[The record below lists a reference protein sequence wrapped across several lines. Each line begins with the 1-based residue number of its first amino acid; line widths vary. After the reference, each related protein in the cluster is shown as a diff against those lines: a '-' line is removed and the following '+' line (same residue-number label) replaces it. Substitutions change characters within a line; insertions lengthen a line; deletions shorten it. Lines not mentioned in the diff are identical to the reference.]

1 MRNNRLLSEIADV
14 YKGELN
20 MSTGLAM
27 VEFDLT
33 LEVVDIT
40 SNCRSARGWS

>member
-1 MRNNRLLSEIADV
+1 MRNNRLLSEIDV